1 MGAST
6 PKPTQWEA
14 ERTVAGVAE
23 STARTRAIEKQK
35 LAKNSKLGLREFSKT
50 KNSQQ
55 VKNTGLSLK
64 DIQSLRSLNT
74 KVSSFGSPH
83 DDIFK
88 RMRRVTR
95 IGIS

>member
-1 MGAST
+1 M
-6 PKPTQWEA
+6 
-14 ERTVAGVAE
+14 AG
-23 STARTRAIEKQK
+23 SKARARAIAIEKTK
-35 LAKNSKLGLREFSKT
+35 WAKNNKLGLREFSKT

-64 DIQSLRSLNT
+64 DIQSIRNLNT

-88 RMRRVTR
+88 RISNR
-95 IGIS
+95 IELLCRTDRILDCKK

>member
-1 MGAST
+1 M
-6 PKPTQWEA
+6 
-14 ERTVAGVAE
+14 AG
-23 STARTRAIEKQK
+23 SKARTMKK
-35 LAKNSKLGLREFSKT
+35 TKWAKNNKLGLREFSKT

-64 DIQSLRSLNT
+64 DIQSIRNLNT

-88 RMRRVTR
+88 RISNR
-95 IGIS
+95 IELLCRTDRILDCKK